1 MLPLVYKPSDQK
13 FISLI
18 SFTEFLTS
26 QAPWQ
31 DNQHILK
38 ARKVYKAKLI

>member
-13 FISLI
+13 LISPI
-18 SFTEFLTS
+18 SFTKFLTP
-26 QAPWQ
+26 QAPWP

-38 ARKVYKAKLI
+38 ARKVYKAKPI